1 MNLAPWVYGNDPLL
15 IPGPDLLR
23 VAANA
28 YPQAKVS
35 QFTTVTDAVQ
45 TNFYSVMKQYY
56 GPGGSCP
63 NAAVDWNQQ
72 MVANIQSYAATVPN
86 FRHYVAAG
94 SYHTNLR
101 SPLFYTEA
109 SAGTPY
115 VDWVSAMLQSE
126 GGTQGHGGGLWRN
139 AACPNCL
146 IPLPCN

>member
-1 MNLAPWVYGNDPLL
+1 
-15 IPGPDLLR
+15 
-23 VAANA
+23 
-28 YPQAKVS
+28 S

-86 FRHYVAAG
+86 FRHYVAAV